1 MFDFLHEYFFLHALL
16 NAAYVGIG
24 IVAGRFLA
32 WVTHVERRYVVR
44 PPFVLILVLL
54 AVALSLLI
62 TARTADS
69 SHILL
74 GIVAGIAVG
83 FGTAFWSRHQA
94 RPAPPKP
101 RRPGAPPR
109 PR

>member
-1 MFDFLHEYFFLHALL
+1 MFDVLHEYFFLHALL
-16 NAAYVGIG
+16 NATYVGIG

-32 WVTHVERRYVVR
+32 WATHVERRYVVR
-44 PPFVLILVLL
+44 PPFLLILVLL

-62 TARTADS
+62 TAQTADS

-74 GIVAGIAVG
+74 GIVAGVAVG
-83 FGTAFWSRHQA
+83 FGTAYWSRHQA
-94 RPAPPKP
+94 RPPAKKSG
-101 RRPGAPPR
+101 RPGAAPR